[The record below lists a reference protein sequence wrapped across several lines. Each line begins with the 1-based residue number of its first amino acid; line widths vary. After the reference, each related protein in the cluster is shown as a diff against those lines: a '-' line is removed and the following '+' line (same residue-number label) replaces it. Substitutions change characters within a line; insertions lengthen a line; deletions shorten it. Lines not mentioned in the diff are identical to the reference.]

1 MFLIF
6 FLSKHNGKLS
16 DWVFSRLPLCLN
28 VLWSLVSSCC
38 KTPFD
43 LTLSRAV
50 FFFNLKE
57 DEYRIKNGE
66 FPRTLNLPH
75 IKWWAELS
83 WKLNWKNLATL
94 IYGLYFLSWKSG
106 WRKKLG
112 RLRFVL
118 IASKKKVI
126 IIGIIINIC

>member
-1 MFLIF
+1 MENCLSFQQASSLFKCFMVFGQLLLQNPIWPYILQSCVFCVF
-6 FLSKHNGKLS
+6 F
-16 DWVFSRLPLCLN
+16 
-28 VLWSLVSSCC
+28 
-38 KTPFD
+38 
-43 LTLSRAV
+43 

-66 FPRTLNLPH
+66 FPRTLNMPH

-83 WKLNWKNLATL
+83 WKLNWKNLVTL

-106 WRKKLG
+106 WRKKLC

-118 IASKKKVI
+118 IASKKKVM